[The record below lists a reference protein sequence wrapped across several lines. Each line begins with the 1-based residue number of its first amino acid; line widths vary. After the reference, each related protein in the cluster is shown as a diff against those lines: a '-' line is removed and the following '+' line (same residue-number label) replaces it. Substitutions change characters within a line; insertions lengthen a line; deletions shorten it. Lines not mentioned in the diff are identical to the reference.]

1 MYGHNS
7 CRDLP
12 YINSWAEA
20 KARYE
25 STLPI
30 RGRSADNRPLGKR
43 GAVDTYYITHD
54 KGTNTYSAC
63 LYKTKVLTYHEN
75 NNVVVDMGRW
85 YSQTTCLFISAVLS
99 GAYCC
104 RVRGVTVLRLNGHT
118 GAVVEL
124 GDKPTTIRRTASGW
138 ENLMPPSTEVRLIR
152 KQANAARARYKTF
165 LEYFKSTMK
174 VRIGSHPGDWV
185 TISTGSAQ
193 DLTDNVTRN
202 VEQVQRVRAWRVM
215 HTDAAVRSKFF
226 ALVAN
231 QGETEQDFVDFSE
244 AVKALAVNTSGD
256 THSYNVVVSVSA
268 MLKAFN
274 ALVLRQHSDEVF
286 EVVPVAV
293 NAVPNIKYR
302 SYAKKEESL
311 T

>member
-7 CRDLP
+7 CQNLP
-12 YINSWAEA
+12 YLNTWAEA

-54 KGTNTYSAC
+54 KGANTYSAC
-63 LYKTKVLTYHEN
+63 LYMTKVLTYHEN

-85 YSQTTCLFISAVLS
+85 YSQTTCRFIDAVLS
-99 GAYCC
+99 GIYCC
-104 RVRGVTVLRLNGHT
+104 RVRGVTMLRLNT

-124 GDKPTTIRRTASGW
+124 GDKPMTIRRTASGW
-138 ENLMPPSTEVRLIR
+138 ENLMPPSTEVRLVR

-185 TISTGSAQ
+185 TISTGSAH
-193 DLTDNVTRN
+193 DLTDDVTRN

-215 HTDAAVRSKFF
+215 YTDVVVRSKFF

-256 THSYNVVVSVSA
+256 THSYNVVVSVGA

>member
-7 CRDLP
+7 CQDLP

-20 KARYE
+20 KERYE

-54 KGTNTYSAC
+54 KGANTYSAC
-63 LYKTKVLTYHEN
+63 LYKTKALTYHEN
-75 NNVVVDMGRW
+75 NDVVIDMGMGRW
-85 YSQTTCLFISAVLS
+85 YSQTTCRFINAVLS
-99 GAYCC
+99 GVGCY
-104 RVRGVTVLRLNGHT
+104 RVRGVTVLRLGGYT
-118 GAVVEL
+118 GPVVEL
-124 GDKPTTIRRTASGW
+124 GNKPTTIRRTEGGW
-138 ENLMPPSTEVRLIR
+138 LNTMPPSTEVRLVR

-174 VRIGSHPGDWV
+174 VRIGSHGDWV
-185 TISTGSAQ
+185 TINTGSE
-193 DLTDNVTRN
+193 L
-202 VEQVQRVRAWRVM
+202 QRVRAWKSM
-215 HTDAAVRSKFF
+215 HTDAATRSKFF
-226 ALVAN
+226 ELIAN
-231 QGETEQDFVDFSE
+231 QGETEQDFEDFSA
-244 AVKALAVNTSGD
+244 AVIALAVNTTGNAFQYDIS
-256 THSYNVVVSVSA
+256 VSVGA
-268 MLKAFN
+268 MLKTLN
-274 ALVLRQHSDEVF
+274 NLVLRHHSDEVF

>member
-7 CRDLP
+7 CQDLP

-25 STLPI
+25 ITVPI
-30 RGRSADNRPLGKR
+30 RGRVADNRPLGKR
-43 GAVDTYYITHD
+43 SAVDTYYITHD
-54 KGTNTYSAC
+54 KVANTYSAC

-85 YSQTTCLFISAVLS
+85 YSQTTCRFINAVLS
-99 GAYCC
+99 GAGCY
-104 RVRGVTVLRLNGHT
+104 RRRGVTVLMLGGYA

-124 GDKPTTIRRTASGW
+124 GDKPTTIRRAEGGW
-138 ENLMPPSTEVRLIR
+138 LNTMPPSTEVRLVR
-152 KQANAARARYKTF
+152 KQANAARARYKAFTT
-165 LEYFKSTMK
+165 YFKNTMK
-174 VRIGSHPGDWV
+174 VRIGDKGDWV
-185 TISTGSAQ
+185 TINTGSAQ
-193 DLTDNVTRN
+193 DLTGNVTRN
-202 VEQVQRVRAWRVM
+202 TEQLRLVRAWKSM
-215 HTDAAVRSKFF
+215 HTDAATRSKFF
-226 ALVAN
+226 ELIAN
-231 QGETEQDFVDFSE
+231 QGETEQDFEDFSE
-244 AVKALAVNTSGD
+244 AVIALAVNTTGNAFQYD
-256 THSYNVVVSVSA
+256 ISVSIGA

-274 ALVLRQHSDEVF
+274 DLVLRHHSDEVF

-302 SYAKKEESL
+302 SYAKKAESL